1 MAVSKET
8 LQCYQGYADM
18 AFAEHQKNMQ
28 TMPEVKTRIM
38 STLVDEDAVFKSGIR
53 VNLRVNLLGDNKSNL
68 TSVWLHAS
76 FEWVSACCGALFVHS
91 LPSNPTL
98 YSFND
103 FFFTILKRISS
114 AESKGMWHYYVS
126 DMQPA
131 LKNYLIEKQ
140 GFEEGSRFVYNPN
153 SGNKIQLLYK
163 DLNKK

>member
-1 MAVSKET
+1 MAASKET
-8 LQCYQGYADM
+8 LQRYQGYAEI

-38 STLVDEDAVFKSGIR
+38 STLVDEDAVFKSGIS
-53 VNLRVNLLGDNKSNL
+53 VNLRLNLLGDNKSNL
-68 TSVWLHAS
+68 TCVWLHAS
-76 FEWVSACCGALFVHS
+76 FEWVSACCGALFVRS
-91 LPSNPTL
+91 LPSIPAL

-103 FFFTILKRISS
+103 FFFAVLKRVSS

-126 DMQPA
+126 DTQES
-131 LKNYLIEKQ
+131 LKKYLIEKQ